1 LIFYRGES
9 GMFSQVLN
17 TMLVVVLLLNF
28 FTLMTSRLPTA
39 IYIVGFQGVLIGA
52 MPLTLHADDE
62 HPFYRLLLLAA
73 ITAVVKGFVI
83 PRLLQYAVRE
93 VGVQR
98 EVNPVFG
105 FIPSLLLGLAGTGLA
120 LAFASPL
127 PLRAVDAQFLV
138 VPVSLSTVL
147 TGFLLMC
154 TRRRAISQALG
165 YLVLENGIFIFGLLL
180 VKAVPFLVEIGVL
193 LDLFVGVF
201 VMGIIIG
208 HISRGFESD
217 TTENLTTL
225 KE

>member
-1 LIFYRGES
+1 ML
-9 GMFSQVLN
+9 SQVLN
-17 TMLVVVLLLNF
+17 PMLVVVLLLNF

-39 IYIVGFQGVLIGA
+39 IYIVGLQGALIGT
-52 MPLTLHADDE
+52 MPVLMHGDDE
-62 HPFYRLLLLAA
+62 HPLWRLALLAL
-73 ITAVVKGFVI
+73 ITAVVKGVVI

-93 VGVQR
+93 VGIQR
-98 EVNPVFG
+98 EMHPLFG
-105 FIPSLLLGLAGTGLA
+105 FIPSVLMGLAGTGLA

-127 PLRAVDAQFLV
+127 PLRPADTQFFI

-208 HISRGFESD
+208 HISRGFASD
-217 TTENLTTL
+217 GTENLSSL

>member
-1 LIFYRGES
+1 
-9 GMFSQVLN
+9 MFSQALN
-17 TMLVVVLLLNF
+17 SMLVVVLLLNF

-39 IYIVGFQGVLIGA
+39 IYIVGFQGVLIGT
-52 MPLTLHADDE
+52 MPLALHGGDE
-62 HPFYRLLLLAA
+62 HPIWRLALLAL
-73 ITAVVKGFVI
+73 ITAVVKGVII

-93 VGVQR
+93 VGIQR
-98 EVNPVFG
+98 EMHPLFG
-105 FIPSLLLGLAGTGLA
+105 FIPSVLMGLAGTGLA

-127 PLRAVDAQFLV
+127 PLRPEDMQYFI

-180 VKAVPFLVEIGVL
+180 VKAIPFLVEIGVL

-217 TTENLTTL
+217 GTENLATL

>member
-1 LIFYRGES
+1 
-9 GMFSQVLN
+9 MFSQALN

-28 FTLMTSRLPTA
+28 FTLMTGRLPTA
-39 IYIVGFQGVLIGA
+39 IYIVGFQGVLIGV
-52 MPLTLHADDE
+52 MPLAMQGDDAE
-62 HPFYRLLLLAA
+62 HSITRLALLAS
-73 ITAVVKGFVI
+73 ITAIVKGAVI
-83 PRLLQYAVRE
+83 PRLLQYAVKE
-93 VGVQR
+93 VGIQR
-98 EVNPVFG
+98 ESRPLIG
-105 FIPSLLLGLAGTGLA
+105 FIPTLLLGFAGTGLA

-127 PLRAVDAQFLV
+127 PLRSVDAQFFI

-217 TTENLTTL
+217 DTENLTTL

>member
-1 LIFYRGES
+1 MLTLA
-9 GMFSQVLN
+9 LN
-17 TMLVVVLLLNF
+17 PLLVVVLLLNF

-39 IYIVGFQGVLIGA
+39 IYIVGCQGAIIGLLPPVMPGDAEHSLRRLAVLA
-52 MPLTLHADDE
+52 L
-62 HPFYRLLLLAA
+62 
-73 ITAVVKGFVI
+73 ITAGVKGLVI
-83 PRLLQYAVRE
+83 PRMLLYAVRE
-93 VGVQR
+93 VGIQR
-98 EVNPVFG
+98 EMHPLFG
-105 FIPSLLLGLAGTGLA
+105 FIPSVLMGLAGTGLA

-127 PLRAVDAQFLV
+127 PLRPEDVRYFI

-165 YLVLENGIFIFGLLL
+165 YLVLENGIFLFGLLL
-180 VKAVPFLVEIGVL
+180 VKAIPFLVEIGVL

-217 TTENLTTL
+217 STEYLSSL